1 MQLNNVKYWRVIKS
15 TYVIYIKIVSKI
27 IIRIQVNTEAKEM
40 HDMREMVVKKN
51 IRSNGGD

>member
-40 HDMREMVVKKN
+40 QWYAR
-51 IRSNGGD
+51 NGS